1 MTSSKTQI
9 ERLAVLETQIGDIRD
24 DISTIKNNHLPH
36 IYSKLEELQTFRI
49 QVLTLAGVG
58 GMIGSAFIQILLK
71 FIN

>member
-9 ERLAVLETQIGDIRD
+9 ERLAILETQLDNIQD
-24 DISTIKNNHLPH
+24 DINTIKNNHLPH